1 MVRLFVKPIK
11 IGGEANYRNA
21 MAFTEKMKEAIR

>member
-1 MVRLFVKPIK
+1 MVKLFVKPIK
-11 IGGEANYRNA
+11 IGGEANDHNA

>member
-11 IGGEANYRNA
+11 IGGEANDRNA
-21 MAFTEKMKEAIR
+21 MAFIETMKEAIR